1 MLLELCQGG
10 ELFSRLLAENIL
22 DEGSCAFDAGNM
34 LLGLQ
39 ALHNH
44 SAVYR
49 DRKPENILITTS
61 GHTKL
66 ADLGFAKKIDGK
78 TFTRC
83 GTPEY
88 VSPETLSHKG
98 HGLATDLWSLGVFVY
113 ECLQGT
119 TTFAAKNYRSTYKK
133 IMSYKVH
140 ERIRWF
146 SDVSDEA
153 ANLIGQLLKPK
164 AKNRPPIEQLK
175 AHPWFATRIDWAG
188 LQAREVEPPFV
199 PHVQDS
205 TDPSLVEPQPE
216 GEGSVIPEEALRG
229 RVGVVQGYLLISLD

>member
-22 DEGSCAFDAGNM
+22 DEGSCAFYAGNM

-119 TTFAAKNYRSTYKK
+119 TPFAAKKYVPCEPSVIPAANPCVTLSYVATYKK
-133 IMSYKVH
+133 ILSYKH
-140 ERIRWF
+140 HRKLRWYL
-146 SDVSDEA
+146 SITPVAKHLLLKLMSDE
-153 ANLIGQLLKPK
+153 P
-164 AKNRPPIEQLK
+164 E
-175 AHPWFATRIDWAG
+175 AG
-188 LQAREVEPPFV
+188 SASDKIKT
-199 PHVQDS
+199 HK
-205 TDPSLVEPQPE
+205 
-216 GEGSVIPEEALRG
+216 
-229 RVGVVQGYLLISLD
+229 